1 MSHETKVRSIHFS
14 LVQVLRD
21 SNLELGE
28 FQNPCVETG
37 WEATP
42 LLTAA
47 MFTHQPPHAFET
59 LDFPIFLFKHLF
71 IVPQPKNPLL
81 SYQQTS
87 DQTTAFIGSD
97 VVFFNHH
104 VVKYHT
110 QQCCKTFTWIF
121 LWHNGNPWRTPNFCS
136 RKTWWW
142 SRSRRSLHPS
152 RRWGRRKAR

>member
-14 LVQVLRD
+14 LVKVLLLRD

-87 DQTTAFIGSD
+87 DQPTAFNGSVPLCFSTIMWWNITPSSAVKPSLGIFSVTQRQPVTNAQFLQQENM
-97 VVFFNHH
+97 VVIK
-104 VVKYHT
+104 VK
-110 QQCCKTFTWIF
+110 KVASSKPA
-121 LWHNGNPWRTPNFCS
+121 LG
-136 RKTWWW
+136 
-142 SRSRRSLHPS
+142 
-152 RRWGRRKAR
+152 